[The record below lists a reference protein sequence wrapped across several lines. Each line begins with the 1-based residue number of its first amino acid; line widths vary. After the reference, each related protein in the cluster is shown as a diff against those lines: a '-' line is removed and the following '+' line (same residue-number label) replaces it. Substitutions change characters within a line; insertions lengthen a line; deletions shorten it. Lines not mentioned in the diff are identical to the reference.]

1 MAQSGPKKSRDAA
14 NAAAGSLQPV
24 SMEQERERT
33 VELLSQHFAHDNI
46 SLEELERRMERVYRA
61 TSVQALREIT
71 RDLPGD
77 APEAAQ
83 QRGVVRGDDSFV
95 PELGRIVSIMAETKR
110 RGVWTVPKSVKVWS
124 IMADTRLDLTEAQL
138 TQPVTEIRLRAIM
151 ASVRIIVPP
160 GVRVVMQPSG
170 FMSSVNDEAVDQP
183 PLGTGAPVLR
193 ITGSV
198 VMGELKVVVR
208 RRELLSGESA
218 EE

>member
-1 MAQSGPKKSRDAA
+1 M
-14 NAAAGSLQPV
+14 
-24 SMEQERERT
+24 
-33 VELLSQHFAHDNI
+33 
-46 SLEELERRMERVYRA
+46 
-61 TSVQALREIT
+61 
-71 RDLPGD
+71 
-77 APEAAQ
+77 
-83 QRGVVRGDDSFV
+83 RGVLLESVVPVRF
-95 PELGRIVSIMAETKR
+95 LGIRRQLDRWLAETKR

-138 TQPVTEIRLRAIM
+138 TQPVTEIRPRAIM